1 MGLIFVECFFRFAQT
16 KARDLQ
22 SQNGEIKL
30 LKTQLKE
37 KDEEIKSYLER
48 AVSAEKKLEFLKE
61 EKRK

>member
-1 MGLIFVECFFRFAQT
+1 MKLESEEKSRGLHS
-16 KARDLQ
+16 KD
-22 SQNGEIKL
+22 GEIKL